1 MSEKSWIKEK
11 RMGRYFD
18 VIKRDRLY
26 NFNVAWCKGIDALV
40 AILTFGFI
48 ATRFEQKYRAKDMAR
63 RRGNV

>member
-1 MSEKSWIKEK
+1 
-11 RMGRYFD
+11 MGRYFD